1 VYHQIVN
8 FLRFCEMAVRL
19 AKPKRIT
26 LVTNFD
32 DDSEKQEALTKLGI
46 VGDSLKQYEVELNV
60 EINSHL
66 HDRETRLSNGWTI
79 KIGRGFDI
87 YQRPDD
93 WLNIGANDL
102 DLRPC
107 LETTVD
113 IFATPRAAHA
123 S

>member
-1 VYHQIVN
+1 
-8 FLRFCEMAVRL
+8 
-19 AKPKRIT
+19 

-32 DDSEKQEALTKLGI
+32 SQAEKDEAMAKLATI
-46 VGDSLKQYEVELNV
+46 SDSLKLLDIDLKISV
-60 EINSHL
+60 HPKL
-66 HDRETRLSNGWTI
+66 HDRQVRLSSGWTV

-93 WLNIGANDL
+93 WLQVGASDL

-113 IFATPRAAHA
+113 IFPTRAIYQLSGVGIQTA

>member
-1 VYHQIVN
+1 MT
-8 FLRFCEMAVRL
+8 FSSRFRSI
-19 AKPKRIT
+19 PI
-26 LVTNFD
+26 
-32 DDSEKQEALTKLGI
+32 
-46 VGDSLKQYEVELNV
+46 
-60 EINSHL
+60 L
-66 HDRETRLSNGWTI
+66 HDREIRLSSGWTV

-113 IFATPRAAHA
+113 VFPSSAKGVAEDYPILRVISPVVCPSIWVTWHCYL
-123 S
+123 

>member
-1 VYHQIVN
+1 
-8 FLRFCEMAVRL
+8 MAVKTG
-19 AKPKRIT
+19 KPKRIK
-26 LVTNFD
+26 LVTTFD
-32 DDSEKQEALTKLGI
+32 DESEKQEALTKLSTI
-46 VGDSLKQYEVELNV
+46 AESLKQYDVEFNV
-60 EINSHL
+60 VINPHL
-66 HDRETRLSNGWTI
+66 HDREVRLSNGWTV

-113 IFATPRAAHA
+113 VFPSARFASGT
-123 S
+123 